1 MKVNYVDELNTF
13 MRYAR
18 SNALTGRERLLW
30 IALFTI
36 ANERATYNAM
46 TKEYDWPGGFFPVPN
61 GELGL
66 QSTLDKRG
74 IETVRNSLKQRG
86 LIDFQPGQKKK
97 PPEYRMN
104 YLSVGIGYKIVP
116 NDVPNNVPNR
126 VPNDAPIR
134 VPNDVPNRVPNSAPL
149 YIDINKIQV
158 TDEDSDAEYFNNSH
172 HHHLRAGES
181 GAGKSTLTAK
191 LLGLGYRFLA
201 DDMAVVEISG
211 TDGIWVYPA
220 FPYMKLCRDAVLR
233 QGYVPEE
240 LLYMDEKKDKF
251 LVPCREAFQREKVRL
266 KRFVF
271 LGIQPEEGFGKLRIE
286 KVTGSDSML
295 VYKENLFLRHLWKKQ
310 RPEMENEIWQ
320 NCLKMAE
327 QIPVYSVKR
336 PAAGDSTAEVTAEVH
351 ALQRPCQL
359 KNSSG
364 SSEGCGG

>member
-126 VPNDAPIR
+126 VPNDAPNR

-158 TDEDSDAEYFNNSH
+158 TDEDSDAEFFNHSHH

-181 GAGKSTLTAK
+181 GAGTEKECREWVQVFFQRLPEQTREQVRQAT
-191 LLGLGYRFLA
+191 G
-201 DDMAVVEISG
+201 EIFRSYG
-211 TDGIWVYPA
+211 GRACTET
-220 FPYMKLCRDAVLR
+220 DAVLAA
-233 QGYVPEE
+233 P
-240 LLYMDEKKDKF
+240 K
-251 LVPCREAFQREKVRL
+251 LVGMNPD
-266 KRFVF
+266 
-271 LGIQPEEGFGKLRIE
+271 
-286 KVTGSDSML
+286 TGM
-295 VYKENLFLRHLWKKQ
+295 
-310 RPEMENEIWQ
+310 M
-320 NCLKMAE
+320 
-327 QIPVYSVKR
+327 
-336 PAAGDSTAEVTAEVH
+336 EVH
-351 ALQRPCQL
+351 PDNRALLEYGFKQAF
-359 KNSSG
+359 KK
-364 SSEGCGG
+364 GCAGNWLYVDGCLRNLEEQGVETADDLRARVRAEAMERR